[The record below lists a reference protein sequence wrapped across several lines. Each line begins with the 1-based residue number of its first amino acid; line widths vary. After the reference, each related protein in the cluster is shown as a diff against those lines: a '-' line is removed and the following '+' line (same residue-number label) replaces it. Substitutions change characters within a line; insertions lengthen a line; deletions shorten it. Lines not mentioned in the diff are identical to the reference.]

1 MNNRPVCVASILYII
16 GIIIGLYL
24 HFSIVFFILLCIIV
38 GIIGYLITANKE
50 VFVLILIIFLG
61 FSYIKLI
68 DSNYVEKY
76 KLLKENEEI
85 KIKAI
90 VVSDPIEKEYK
101 KVYKIKITESE
112 DRKYKQ
118 YVGTSWLLNIKK
130 SSKTVEN
137 VSLEYGDLIDIK
149 ALFEEPREARNYKG
163 FDYKQYLKTKKIYG
177 NITSEENIKILS
189 HNNQNILNKIINSVS
204 KNIKNKIYSLLPA
217 GTKEICVGIL
227 IGEREDIS
235 EQITEAFKESNLTHM
250 LAVSGAHMS
259 YVVLGISI
267 VLKKLGK
274 RSQKI
279 ITILFLCFFVGLTK
293 FTPSVE
299 RAGIM
304 TIMSIIATL
313 MYRQPDVYN
322 NLACSGLIIL
332 IINPYT
338 LLDIGFQLSYAGTI
352 GIVLFDKKIQ
362 KYIELKT
369 KTVGYRVMLGRIN
382 KDEFCNEVK
391 WKVIKKAIKFIINLF
406 ALTISANLMII
417 PVMMFNF
424 NTISLTFWVSNIIA
438 GPFIGIIMILGF
450 MVYVVSIFSMNLA
463 NIIAMPL
470 NLLIQILLKIAE
482 VCSKLPGSSIIVK
495 TPNVVE
501 IMSYYIIIFGC
512 IFYRDI
518 LNKFRIKKK
527 IKYIVICILII
538 NICLG
543 LIENIRIKN
552 LRIYFVDVGQ
562 GDCTLIRTPH
572 NKTVIIDGGGSEK
585 DDGFDVG
592 EKTLLPYLLDRRIK
606 KIDYMMIS
614 HFDSDHIGGLL
625 YILEN
630 ISVDNVII
638 SKQGKMSANYN
649 YFKNII
655 KGKKINVIM
664 VKEGDRVHVDK
675 NIYFDI
681 LFPEDTLINSNILN
695 NNSIVAKLH
704 YNKVS
709 MIFTGDIESIAEKQI
724 INKYVGTKK
733 LKTTILKVAHHG
745 SKSSSIQSIL
755 NLMQPEIAL
764 IGVGSKNTFGHPNSG
779 VLERLKNMETKIYR
793 TDNNGEIEIEINSK
807 GKIKV
812 NTKIN

>member
-438 GPFIGIIMILGF
+438 GPFIGF
-450 MVYVVSIFSMNLA
+450 
-463 NIIAMPL
+463 
-470 NLLIQILLKIAE
+470 
-482 VCSKLPGSSIIVK
+482 
-495 TPNVVE
+495 
-501 IMSYYIIIFGC
+501 
-512 IFYRDI
+512 
-518 LNKFRIKKK
+518 
-527 IKYIVICILII
+527 
-538 NICLG
+538 
-543 LIENIRIKN
+543 
-552 LRIYFVDVGQ
+552 
-562 GDCTLIRTPH
+562 
-572 NKTVIIDGGGSEK
+572 
-585 DDGFDVG
+585 
-592 EKTLLPYLLDRRIK
+592 
-606 KIDYMMIS
+606 
-614 HFDSDHIGGLL
+614 
-625 YILEN
+625 
-630 ISVDNVII
+630 
-638 SKQGKMSANYN
+638 
-649 YFKNII
+649 
-655 KGKKINVIM
+655 
-664 VKEGDRVHVDK
+664 
-675 NIYFDI
+675 
-681 LFPEDTLINSNILN
+681 
-695 NNSIVAKLH
+695 
-704 YNKVS
+704 
-709 MIFTGDIESIAEKQI
+709 
-724 INKYVGTKK
+724 
-733 LKTTILKVAHHG
+733 
-745 SKSSSIQSIL
+745 
-755 NLMQPEIAL
+755 
-764 IGVGSKNTFGHPNSG
+764 
-779 VLERLKNMETKIYR
+779 
-793 TDNNGEIEIEINSK
+793 
-807 GKIKV
+807 
-812 NTKIN
+812 

>member
-149 ALFEEPREARNYKG
+149 ALFEEPHEARNYKG
-163 FDYKQYLKTKKIYG
+163 FDYKKYLKTKKIYG

-352 GIVLFDKKIQ
+352 GIVLFDKKIL

-369 KTVGYRVMLGRIN
+369 KTVGYRVMLGKIN

-450 MVYVVSIFSMNLA
+450 IVYVVSIFSMNLA

-470 NLLIQILLKIAE
+470 NILIQILLKIAE

-518 LNKFRIKKK
+518 LNKFRIKKE

-543 LIENIRIKN
+543 LIENIGIKN

-592 EKTLLPYLLDRRIK
+592 EKTVLPYLLDRRIK

>member
-118 YVGTSWLLNIKK
+118 YVGTCWLLNIKK

-149 ALFEEPREARNYKG
+149 ALFEEPREARNYKE

-217 GTKEICVGIL
+217 VTKEICVGIL

-369 KTVGYRVMLGRIN
+369 KTVGYRVMLDRIN

-450 MVYVVSIFSMNLA
+450 IVYVVSIFSMNIA

-470 NLLIQILLKIAE
+470 NILIQILLKIAE
-482 VCSKLPGSSIIVK
+482 VCSKLPGSSIIAK

-518 LNKFRIKKK
+518 LNKFRIKKE

-543 LIENIRIKN
+543 LIENIGIKN

>member
-149 ALFEEPREARNYKG
+149 ALFEEPHEARNYKG
-163 FDYKQYLKTKKIYG
+163 FDYKKYLKTKKIYG

-352 GIVLFDKKIQ
+352 GIVLFDKKIL

-450 MVYVVSIFSMNLA
+450 IVYVVSIFSMNLA

-470 NLLIQILLKIAE
+470 NILIQILLKIAE

-518 LNKFRIKKK
+518 LNKFRIKKE

-543 LIENIRIKN
+543 LIENIGIKN

-592 EKTLLPYLLDRRIK
+592 EKTVLPYLLDRRIK

>member
-149 ALFEEPREARNYKG
+149 ALFEEPHEARNYKG

-217 GTKEICVGIL
+217 VTKEICVGIL

-450 MVYVVSIFSMNLA
+450 IVYVVSIFSMNLA

-470 NLLIQILLKIAE
+470 NILIQILLKIAE

-543 LIENIRIKN
+543 LIENIGIKN

-638 SKQGKMSANYN
+638 SKQGKKSANYN

-724 INKYVGTKK
+724 INKYVCTKK